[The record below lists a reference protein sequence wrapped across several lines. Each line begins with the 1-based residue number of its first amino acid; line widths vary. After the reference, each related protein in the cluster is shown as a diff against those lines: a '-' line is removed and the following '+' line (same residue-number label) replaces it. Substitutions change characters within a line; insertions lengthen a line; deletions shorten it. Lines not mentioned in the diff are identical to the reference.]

1 MIWISLFEHSKH
13 DMDLLVIALSFDKN
27 YVIKFLKGGKISDKE
42 MVCHLILKFPDMGLL
57 PVFQTNS
64 IFLWTSCNGKSIYFL
79 QF

>member
-1 MIWISLFEHSKH
+1 
-13 DMDLLVIALSFDKN
+13 MDLLVIALSFDKN

-64 IFLWTSCNGKSIYFL
+64 ISMDVL
-79 QF
+79 